1 MAAIDP
7 VASADS
13 SNVVDIEAFAYQ
25 LVLTSL
31 FEQAL
36 KKPDLG
42 ESDDSSGVGDQVNRV
57 IAQEIAKGVTGF
69 GQ

>member
-7 VASADS
+7 VATSDGSA
-13 SNVVDIEAFAYQ
+13 VDIEAFAYQ

-36 KKPDLG
+36 KKPDYG
-42 ESDDSSGVGDQVNRV
+42 DSEDSSGVGDQVDRV